1 MKLYD
6 IAIIGAGAAGLS
18 AAAVAV
24 RQNKSVLIL
33 DMGDKPARKV
43 LASGGGKC
51 NITNT
56 AASAD
61 RYFGNN
67 KNFVRGALSRV
78 TPYDILQWCES
89 HKLNLYEKTPGRYF
103 CADGAAA
110 VVDALRSDAQMASF
124 VYKTNVLSLT
134 KSNDLFSISTDNGNY
149 NAKSVIIA
157 TGGISFGTLGVSDA
171 GYKIAKSFG
180 HQIIPVRPALCAIKT
195 KRFDSEL
202 SGISIPVEIHVENE
216 SINDD
221 MLFTHFGI
229 GGPAVYRATVRD
241 ISAGIIIN
249 MCPGKDIVKIL
260 KQAKQTNGRNLI
272 STVLA
277 QHLPMRLVRFIIGDK
292 NRNIADFRDTEIKDI
307 ASQIQACT
315 IECSDIVLHNMNS
328 AEIVRGG
335 VSTDKIS
342 SKTMESLLCPGL
354 LFAGEVIYVSGDLG
368 GFNLHWA
375 WASGRVAGQN
385 A

>member
-1 MKLYD
+1 MKVYD
-6 IAIIGAGAAGLS
+6 VAIIGAGAAGLS
-18 AAAVAV
+18 AAAAAT

-33 DMGDKPARKV
+33 DVGDRPARKV
-43 LASGGGKC
+43 LVSGGGKC

-78 TPYDILQWCES
+78 TPYDILQWCEN
-89 HKLNLYEKTPGRYF
+89 HELNLYEKTSGRYF

-110 VVDALRSDAQMASF
+110 VVDALLSDAHMASF
-124 VYKTNVLSLT
+124 VYKTNVLSMT
-134 KSNDLFSISTDNGNY
+134 KSNDVFCVGTTNGDY
-149 NAKSVIIA
+149 HAKSVIIA
-157 TGGISFGTLGVSDA
+157 TGGISFGTLGVSDI

-180 HQIIPVRPALCAIKT
+180 HKIVPVRPALCAIKT

-202 SGISIPVEIHVENE
+202 SGISIPVEIRVGNE
-216 SINDD
+216 IVNDD

-249 MCPGKDIVKIL
+249 MCPGKDIATLL
-260 KQAKQTNGRNLI
+260 KQAKRTNGRNFM

-277 QHLPMRLVRFIIGDK
+277 QYLPMHQVRFIIF
-292 NRNIADFRDTEIKDI
+292 NIK
-307 ASQIQACT
+307 
-315 IECSDIVLHNMNS
+315 
-328 AEIVRGG
+328 
-335 VSTDKIS
+335 
-342 SKTMESLLCPGL
+342 
-354 LFAGEVIYVSGDLG
+354 VIH
-368 GFNLHWA
+368 FIT
-375 WASGRVAGQN
+375 
-385 A
+385 